1 MATKPPDWVGLGG
14 YGPWPEND
22 KPFVETPPGGDYIG
36 DGYANRAP
44 AGCHTQSGTDYW
56 LDCALYPERTYA
68 FGDEQADS
76 LDRESR
82 NFKITVG
89 SLTGK
94 KPGPVN

>member
-1 MATKPPDWVGLGG
+1 MANKPPSNVPFGF
-14 YGPWPEND
+14 GPWAETD

-56 LDCALYPERTYA
+56 LDCIVYPERTYA
-68 FGDEQADS
+68 VGDEQADS
-76 LDRESR
+76 LDHDSR
-82 NFKITVG
+82 PFNITVG
-89 SLTGK
+89 TRTGR